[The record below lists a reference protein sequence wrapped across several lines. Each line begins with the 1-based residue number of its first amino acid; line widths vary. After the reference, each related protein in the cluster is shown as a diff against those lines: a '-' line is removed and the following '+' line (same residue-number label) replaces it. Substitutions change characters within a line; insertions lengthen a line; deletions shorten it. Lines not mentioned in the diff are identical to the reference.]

1 MRVLSTQ
8 ERVLITHLR
17 YFNCFENIA
26 WINDYDAKAYDIIQ
40 NNKNVILS
48 ILNKADFSLENA
60 LVTRIIT
67 ILPYT
72 DLTCNPPNNN
82 STSTHRKN
90 FVSVI
95 VLDRFWKGQ
104 VCKLASRNGNFF
116 PRPIFCSLKQKVAA
130 LLHFT
135 VVPLCFCVEVVAS

>member
-1 MRVLSTQ
+1 MIMTPKHMTSFKTL
-8 ERVLITHLR
+8 
-17 YFNCFENIA
+17 
-26 WINDYDAKAYDIIQ
+26 
-40 NNKNVILS
+40 NVILS

-72 DLTCNPPNNN
+72 YLTCNPPHNN

-95 VLDRFWKGQ
+95 VLDRF
-104 VCKLASRNGNFF
+104 
-116 PRPIFCSLKQKVAA
+116 
-130 LLHFT
+130 
-135 VVPLCFCVEVVAS
+135 